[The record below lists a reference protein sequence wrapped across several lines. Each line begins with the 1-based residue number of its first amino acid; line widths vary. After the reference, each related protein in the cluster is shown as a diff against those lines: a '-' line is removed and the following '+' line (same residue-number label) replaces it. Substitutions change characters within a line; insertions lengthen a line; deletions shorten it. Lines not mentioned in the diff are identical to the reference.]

1 VPRLCKLPGVR
12 LEVRSQAYR
21 TVPLRTD
28 HSLARS
34 KHSSRKPSPRTAWN
48 VSSSRFVFRK
58 LHTTTVPSISITPHI
73 YPQLIQVV
81 VNTPRKQRREGRSLS
96 SNVIPMQHPACGLLR
111 TPPLGSSLNKGKK
124 RKGPGPDSTDP
135 HGALEVAKLA
145 RFEPLQHQLEGLGAN
160 SGSPSERMVHGGYG
174 EQHQGD
180 HPR

>member
-1 VPRLCKLPGVR
+1 MIWGRSRSAEHGTEAHVFCSDERMPGDRHTGRKREASAHSPTHTRPQV
-12 LEVRSQAYR
+12 A
-21 TVPLRTD
+21 

-111 TPPLGSSLNKGKK
+111 TPLLG
-124 RKGPGPDSTDP
+124 RW
-135 HGALEVAKLA
+135 
-145 RFEPLQHQLEGLGAN
+145 
-160 SGSPSERMVHGGYG
+160 
-174 EQHQGD
+174 
-180 HPR
+180 